1 MHKLNIMIKDDIRNN
16 TEIKDD
22 EKLTIYD
29 DSSKESI
36 KNTHFTSNYKY
47 DIDDTAIIKLLQ
59 MLPLDYLNNFELWFK
74 ITTVLK
80 SLNAFKI
87 WKDWSKQS
95 MNYNNVKNKR
105 YWDIANPFIDI
116 NYLVYILRGVGYNN
130 LEYIRKYKKYEP
142 LTKDNFYNKKIEN
155 NAKYVSELLSN
166 EDFNEYD
173 TIIIRSCTGTGK
185 TTAIAKRIE
194 DYLKDDDETKFLTL
208 TTRTTLTDQH
218 EKSFNNID
226 LKNYQKNNIEDCRHL
241 SICLNSLHR
250 LNMNDIEK
258 YVVYIDEVSSFLE
271 FTHNDTLDNKIQTI
285 YTSLIDIVKYAKK
298 VIVSDALITD
308 NVINFLKHRR
318 KQQQTTLYINNTFK
332 KYEGVK
338 AYRLRDEEKLL
349 NQLLTNI
356 ENKEY
361 FLFGCDSCDTIT
373 KLYHHCLNKVSEEE
387 DKKDYIL
394 ITADTDYTINDA
406 SEQFKNKYVFY
417 SPKITF
423 GLDFSYDLPQDVFIY
438 VKGRTINPFGIFQQ
452 TTRTRNI
459 KQIYFYC
466 ETFNLQEKYKTMDEL
481 KETIQDTI
489 SKSHILNTLCVAFD
503 ENDERKIIENTF
515 FNLFVYNEY
524 VDDILNTDKYLHFKD
539 ILINNGIIVEEL
551 YEPNKLRK
559 DTRND
564 MTELIENI
572 SVELFNEF
580 LKDDTD
586 KMAAKFDNINNN
598 LSLLGLIGKSAE
610 TIKQYKDIITNKY
623 LLSEHFNIMRLLKND
638 DFIKDNLKKKGNK
651 CYRTKLLRSTEHK
664 IILLRDLEKYYN
676 IGCLEVDF
684 NINEFKPMEAD
695 TFNNIKYI
703 YETKKKLPTNQKEL
717 KELYVFMIKQLTN
730 KEIITSK
737 RSKKKEDRDTVH
749 YKLNDDFIKY
759 HIELSKH
766 YTNNYKY
773 YLEEIIKQYNL
784 PVIENKQMETP
795 NIIQLLI

>member
-1 MHKLNIMIKDDIRNN
+1 M
-16 TEIKDD
+16 
-22 EKLTIYD
+22 
-29 DSSKESI
+29 
-36 KNTHFTSNYKY
+36 
-47 DIDDTAIIKLLQ
+47 
-59 MLPLDYLNNFELWFK
+59 
-74 ITTVLK
+74 
-80 SLNAFKI
+80 
-87 WKDWSKQS
+87 
-95 MNYNNVKNKR
+95 
-105 YWDIANPFIDI
+105 
-116 NYLVYILRGVGYNN
+116 
-130 LEYIRKYKKYEP
+130 
-142 LTKDNFYNKKIEN
+142 
-155 NAKYVSELLSN
+155 
-166 EDFNEYD
+166 
-173 TIIIRSCTGTGK
+173 
-185 TTAIAKRIE
+185 
-194 DYLKDDDETKFLTL
+194 
-208 TTRTTLTDQH
+208 
-218 EKSFNNID
+218 
-226 LKNYQKNNIEDCRHL
+226 
-241 SICLNSLHR
+241 
-250 LNMNDIEK
+250 
-258 YVVYIDEVSSFLE
+258 
-271 FTHNDTLDNKIQTI
+271 
-285 YTSLIDIVKYAKK
+285 
-298 VIVSDALITD
+298 
-308 NVINFLKHRR
+308 
-318 KQQQTTLYINNTFK
+318 
-332 KYEGVK
+332 
-338 AYRLRDEEKLL
+338 
-349 NQLLTNI
+349 
-356 ENKEY
+356 
-361 FLFGCDSCDTIT
+361 
-373 KLYHHCLNKVSEEE
+373 
-387 DKKDYIL
+387 
-394 ITADTDYTINDA
+394 
-406 SEQFKNKYVFY
+406 
-417 SPKITF
+417 
-423 GLDFSYDLPQDVFIY
+423 
-438 VKGRTINPFGIFQQ
+438 
-452 TTRTRNI
+452 
-459 KQIYFYC
+459 
-466 ETFNLQEKYKTMDEL
+466 
-481 KETIQDTI
+481 
-489 SKSHILNTLCVAFD
+489 
-503 ENDERKIIENTF
+503 
-515 FNLFVYNEY
+515 
-524 VDDILNTDKYLHFKD
+524 DDILNTDKYLHFKD

-664 IILLRDLEKYYN
+664 LILLRDLEKYYN

-703 YETKKKLPTNQKEL
+703 YETKKKPPTNQNKQ

>member
-1 MHKLNIMIKDDIRNN
+1 
-16 TEIKDD
+16 
-22 EKLTIYD
+22 
-29 DSSKESI
+29 
-36 KNTHFTSNYKY
+36 
-47 DIDDTAIIKLLQ
+47 
-59 MLPLDYLNNFELWFK
+59 
-74 ITTVLK
+74 
-80 SLNAFKI
+80 
-87 WKDWSKQS
+87 
-95 MNYNNVKNKR
+95 
-105 YWDIANPFIDI
+105 
-116 NYLVYILRGVGYNN
+116 
-130 LEYIRKYKKYEP
+130 
-142 LTKDNFYNKKIEN
+142 
-155 NAKYVSELLSN
+155 
-166 EDFNEYD
+166 
-173 TIIIRSCTGTGK
+173 
-185 TTAIAKRIE
+185 
-194 DYLKDDDETKFLTL
+194 
-208 TTRTTLTDQH
+208 
-218 EKSFNNID
+218 
-226 LKNYQKNNIEDCRHL
+226 
-241 SICLNSLHR
+241 
-250 LNMNDIEK
+250 
-258 YVVYIDEVSSFLE
+258 
-271 FTHNDTLDNKIQTI
+271 
-285 YTSLIDIVKYAKK
+285 
-298 VIVSDALITD
+298 
-308 NVINFLKHRR
+308 
-318 KQQQTTLYINNTFK
+318 
-332 KYEGVK
+332 
-338 AYRLRDEEKLL
+338 
-349 NQLLTNI
+349 
-356 ENKEY
+356 
-361 FLFGCDSCDTIT
+361 
-373 KLYHHCLNKVSEEE
+373 
-387 DKKDYIL
+387 
-394 ITADTDYTINDA
+394 
-406 SEQFKNKYVFY
+406 
-417 SPKITF
+417 
-423 GLDFSYDLPQDVFIY
+423 
-438 VKGRTINPFGIFQQ
+438 
-452 TTRTRNI
+452 
-459 KQIYFYC
+459 
-466 ETFNLQEKYKTMDEL
+466 MDEL

-651 CYRTKLLRSTEHK
+651 CYKTKLLRSTEHK